1 MFDRV
6 TCAGMRVEER
16 GQVDLA
22 TLSALASLVSD
33 ALGKPI
39 FTH

>member
-6 TCAGMRVEER
+6 ACAGMSAEER
-16 GQVDLA
+16 AMVDLA

-33 ALGKPI
+33 ALG
-39 FTH
+39 